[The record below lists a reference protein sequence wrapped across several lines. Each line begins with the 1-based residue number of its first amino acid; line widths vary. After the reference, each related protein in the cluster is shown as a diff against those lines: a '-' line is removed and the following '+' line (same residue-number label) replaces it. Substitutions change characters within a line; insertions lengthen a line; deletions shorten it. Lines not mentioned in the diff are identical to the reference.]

1 MQHKLIVLL
10 LVTLVVIVG
19 CANPDKKLSSDKT
32 NQQPLTDIER
42 GRYMVKDMGCN
53 DCHTP
58 DYMVKRGNIP
68 EEDWL
73 IGSTLG
79 FRGSLGTTYP
89 TNLRLLLNNISEEE
103 WVALAKQM
111 REGSPMTWVM
121 LRKASDQ
128 DLRAVYAYVKY
139 LGPKGV
145 PAPNLL
151 PPEVKPTTQ
160 YIDNPGPH

>member
-1 MQHKLIVLL
+1 MQHKLIVVL

-19 CANPDKKLSSDKT
+19 CANPDKQLSSDESE
-32 NQQPLTDIER
+32 QQLLTDIER
-42 GRYMVKDMGCN
+42 GRHMVKDMGCN

-58 DYMVKRGNIP
+58 DYMVRRGNIP

-79 FRGSLGTTYP
+79 FRGSFGTTYP
-89 TNLRLLLNNISEEE
+89 TNLRLLLNNMSEEE
-103 WVALAKQM
+103 WLALAKQM
-111 REGSPMTWVM
+111 REDSPMTWVM
-121 LRKASDQ
+121 LRKALDQ
-128 DLRAVYAYVKY
+128 DLRAVYTFVKY

-145 PAPNLL
+145 PAPNRL

-160 YIDNPGPH
+160 YIYNPGPH

>member
-1 MQHKLIVLL
+1 MHHKLIVVL

-19 CANPDKKLSSDKT
+19 CANPDKQLSSNKIE
-32 NQQPLTDIER
+32 QQLLTDIER
-42 GRYMVKDMGCN
+42 GRHMVNDMGCN

-58 DYMVKRGNIP
+58 DYMVKRGDIP
-68 EEDWL
+68 EKDWL

-89 TNLRLLLNNISEEE
+89 TNLRLLLNNMSEEE
-103 WVALAKQM
+103 WLALAKQM
-111 REGSPMTWVM
+111 REDSPMTWVM
-121 LRKASDQ
+121 LRKALDQ
-128 DLRAVYAYVKY
+128 DLRAVYAFVKY

-151 PPEVKPTTQ
+151 PPEVNPTTQ

>member
-32 NQQPLTDIER
+32 NQQPVTDIER